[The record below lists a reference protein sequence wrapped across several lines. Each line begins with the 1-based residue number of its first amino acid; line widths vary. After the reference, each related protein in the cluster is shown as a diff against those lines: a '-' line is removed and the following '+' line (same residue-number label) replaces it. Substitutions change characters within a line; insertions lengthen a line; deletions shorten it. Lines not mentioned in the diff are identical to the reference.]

1 MENTTRNRIII
12 TLLVVAILLLFG
24 AIWMSISYILSP
36 DLKNYTVDSSQ
47 IPTKKYTVN
56 IPAEGEGDMTVIP
69 EYPFLNDAS
78 VHEPTRM

>member
-1 MENTTRNRIII
+1 MENTTRNRINN
-12 TLLVVAILLLFG
+12 TLLVVPILLLFG
-24 AIWMSISYILSP
+24 AIWMSISYILSL

-47 IPTKKYTVN
+47 IPTKKYTVI
-56 IPAEGEGDMTVIP
+56 IPAKGEGDMTVIP